1 MKKILSTLLIIP
13 MVWAC
18 SSKDDFNTNTATSTI
33 TLNATIEIPTTK
45 VSPVDLSQKTVSF
58 DWNEGDVVKVATFG
72 STEIQTFTIVNS
84 SIDKVNHKASF
95 TGTPLS
101 GGMNSYLVFYNYP
114 DDAILEMI
122 TKGETPATT
131 TPRAVYY
138 ENSFRPFAIATNG
151 TSAGFTLDY
160 FQPVLKLNL
169 KGEVSV
175 KRVAICGY
183 INQQEVDID
192 MLLPGDDGLQLN
204 NTTATSIYFPINDCP
219 DGFNLGF
226 FDASD
231 KLIMSQKI
239 YSKTDAETAVK
250 TYLDLET
257 GKIYNLPEITVAP
270 AIPEGALS
278 GVFSVSATKKV
289 RFSKGNLQATCTKAG
304 PEDTSEYSWGFAE
317 HQYDYIGGN
326 NTDNPSTPA
335 TGNNTIGSQ
344 TVGAKVD
351 LFGWVGASGTL
362 AGNATKYGIAVSSRD
377 TNTEDFGNVLGEKL
391 QADWGTTIDNDG
403 TWRSLTIDEV
413 GYLFSFKG
421 EEGEGKP
428 DFTNPTRQGLNAYN
442 VTVAGHKNCIVLYP
456 DGFTGTKV
464 STGDET
470 SYDTPEEWAAAEAQG
485 VVCLPAAGYRLYA
498 KVKEV
503 GIKSFYWTSSSPAS
517 GSNNTSAFPVGVGYV
532 IYNAS
537 YRAMAGS
544 VRLVTEVK

>member
-18 SSKDDFNTNTATSTI
+18 SSKDDLKTNTATSTI

-45 VSPVDLSQKTVSF
+45 VSPVDLSQNTVSF

-72 STEIQTFTIVNS
+72 STEIQTFTIINS

-101 GGMNSYLVFYNYP
+101 GGMTSYFVFYNYP
-114 DDAILEMI
+114 DDGILEII
-122 TKGETPATT
+122 TRGKTPATT

-175 KRVAICGY
+175 KKVAICGY
-183 INQQEVDID
+183 TNQQEVDID

-204 NTTATSIYFPINDCP
+204 DTTATSIYFPINDCP
-219 DGFNLGF
+219 DGFNIGF

-239 YSKTDAETAVK
+239 YSKSDAETAGK
-250 TYLDLET
+250 TYLDLTE

-304 PEDTSEYSWGFAE
+304 AEGTSEYSWGFAE
-317 HQYDYIGGN
+317 HQYDTLGRTSGN
-326 NTDNPSTPA
+326 A
-335 TGNNTIGSQ
+335 TIADQ
-344 TVGAKVD
+344 TLGAKVD

-362 AGNATKYGIAVSSRD
+362 AGNATKYGIAVSSNA
-377 TNTEDFGNVLGEKL
+377 TKTADFGNVLGEKL
-391 QADWGTTIDNDG
+391 KADWGTTIDNDG

-485 VVCLPAAGYRLYA
+485 VVCLPAAGYRVYSN
-498 KVKEV
+498 VKFV
-503 GIKSFYWTSSSPAS
+503 GEKSFYWTSSSPAS
-517 GSNNTSAFPVGVGYV
+517 GSNNTSAFPFGVGYV

-537 YRAMAGS
+537 SRVMAGS